1 MTGLFT
7 GSGFNR

>member
-7 GSGFNR
+7 